1 MPCPHPCRQ
10 AGSGAPACGA
20 APRAGAGGRPR
31 GWVSRR
37 SRGGNRPRPAGRGCS
52 RQRRRVLATHPRRQ
66 IRGGDAEPHRLL
78 LVLQEGER
86 PAQAGALAA
95 AVPADP
101 EEPAQGDEHPA
112 EAQPQVAQ
120 HIDGEDQHEAPRKL
134 RHQSRHVH
142 AQQRW
147 RRLRHGVRS
156 RPVLRGGILGG
167 PRAGGLLSGCPA
179 HATAAAA
186 PSAAAAPPAAPPP
199 GALAASGQGA
209 GRRRRLLASRARPRS
224 PRSGTT
230 RRRFR
235 ARPAQ
240 LRPPLPP
247 GGAGSA
253 PAAAIGARPPHERLC
268 LPPPPPRAASSP
280 PLRRSSVPRRPARE
294 ARARAAA
301 GTRGRS
307 GPLPGAL
314 GAARPPGM
322 REQERGSGAT
332 ARKGAL
338 GGWQERTSVSRRVCA
353 SSWANHTVCRS
364 LQAPKRL
371 DALYLLQPSRLVF
384 KLLMGI
390 IKGEADQCLRGTRR
404 WSLRASVT
412 TGVS

>member
-1 MPCPHPCRQ
+1 MHCPHPSRQ
-10 AGSGAPACGA
+10 AGSGAPACGGA
-20 APRAGAGGRPR
+20 ARR

-37 SRGGNRPRPAGRGCS
+37 SRGGTRPRPAGRGCS

-101 EEPAQGDEHPA
+101 EEPAQGDKHPA
-112 EAQPQVAQ
+112 ETQPQVAQ
-120 HIDGEDQHEAPRKL
+120 HIHGEDQHEAPRKL

-142 AQQRW
+142 AQERW

-156 RPVLRGGILGG
+156 RRVLRGGLGGG

-179 HATAAAA
+179 HATAAAV
-186 PSAAAAPPAAPPP
+186 PTAAAAPPAAPPP

-235 ARPAQ
+235 ARLAP

-247 GGAGSA
+247 GGGGSA
-253 PAAAIGARPPHERLC
+253 PTAAIGARPPHERLC
-268 LPPPPPRAASSP
+268 SPPPPPRAASSP
-280 PLRRSSVPRRPARE
+280 PLRRSLIPPSQACPGSAV
-294 ARARAAA
+294 RAAA

-307 GPLPGAL
+307 GP
-314 GAARPPGM
+314 RPSGM
-322 REQERGSGAT
+322 REEERGSGGHS
-332 ARKGAL
+332 RKGAL
-338 GGWQERTSVSRRVCA
+338 GGWQEHNERAEACVRFLMGKTLRLPFSSVTFAAGCFYLLRPSMTTLVSRFARC
-353 SSWANHTVCRS
+353 
-364 LQAPKRL
+364 
-371 DALYLLQPSRLVF
+371 
-384 KLLMGI
+384 
-390 IKGEADQCLRGTRR
+390 
-404 WSLRASVT
+404 
-412 TGVS
+412 